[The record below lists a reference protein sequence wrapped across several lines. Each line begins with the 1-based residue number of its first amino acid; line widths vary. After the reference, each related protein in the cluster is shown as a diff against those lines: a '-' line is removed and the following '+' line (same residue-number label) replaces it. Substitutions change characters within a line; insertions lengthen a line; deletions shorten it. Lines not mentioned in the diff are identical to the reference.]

1 MNRLSSLVAATVG
14 SLAVA
19 AVAYAASPYA
29 SASAQ
34 RRAEVACLSHRVQPN
49 SPVWELC
56 LSYVTR
62 AYEWDEPALAQQLA
76 KAAGNARDSCRDQ
89 GYDLATSGYRACI
102 SRELDAFSYLQILGD
117 DKSGENVAQ
126 AQ

>member
-1 MNRLSSLVAATVG
+1 MNRFRSLVAAAVG

-19 AVAYAASPYA
+19 AVAYAASPNA
-29 SASAQ
+29 SPSAQ
-34 RRAEVACLSHRVQPN
+34 KRAEAACLSHRVQPN

-62 AYEWDEPALAQQLA
+62 AYEWDEPALAQQFA
-76 KAAGNARDSCRDQ
+76 NAAGAARDSCRDQ
-89 GYDLATSGYRACI
+89 GYDIETSEYRACV
-102 SRELDAFSYLQILGD
+102 SRELDAYSYLQILGD

>member
-19 AVAYAASPYA
+19 AVAYAASPYT

-76 KAAGNARDSCRDQ
+76 NAAGNARDSCRDQ

>member
-1 MNRLSSLVAATVG
+1 MNRFRSLVAAAVG

-29 SASAQ
+29 SPSAQ

-76 KAAGNARDSCRDQ
+76 NAAGNARDSCRDQ
-89 GYDLATSGYRACI
+89 GYDTETSGYRACV
-102 SRELDAFSYLQILGD
+102 SRELDAYSYLQILGD
-117 DKSGENVAQ
+117 DTSGENVAQ